1 KEPSKKIELEK
12 TDEVFQNF
20 NDYIKEIQ
28 QKIIEF
34 NSKLD
39 NCKNEKEKL
48 EKQFWEFV
56 IFEKKEII
64 EKYKKDKKEKKDLKK
79 DLDEKYEI
87 IIKKIKNIEDAI
99 RDKQKE
105 VINIQ
110 EAVDK
115 INNHLKDLGILSF
128 YIKTHDDEKQEY
140 IIAREGENKP

>member
-1 KEPSKKIELEK
+1 DKNLEFEKLYSQVKLKPKENIRKIQEKIKEPSKKIELEK

-56 IFEKKEII
+56 IFEKRR
-64 EKYKKDKKEKKDLKK
+64 L
-79 DLDEKYEI
+79 
-87 IIKKIKNIEDAI
+87 
-99 RDKQKE
+99 
-105 VINIQ
+105 
-110 EAVDK
+110 
-115 INNHLKDLGILSF
+115 
-128 YIKTHDDEKQEY
+128 
-140 IIAREGENKP
+140 